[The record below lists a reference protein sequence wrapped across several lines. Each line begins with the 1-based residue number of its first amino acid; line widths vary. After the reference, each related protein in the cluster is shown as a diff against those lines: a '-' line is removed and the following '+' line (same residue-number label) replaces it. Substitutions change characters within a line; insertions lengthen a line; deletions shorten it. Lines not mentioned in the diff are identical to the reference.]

1 MIFLSIHIE
10 SGVRSKTVFVF
21 HGHSLPLFKF
31 ALHPTAI
38 LILNPGFDLTA
49 LNFLSDLDSVL
60 FVGSGSGSGGIPC
73 RW

>member
-10 SGVRSKTVFVF
+10 SGVRSKAVFVF

-31 ALHPTAI
+31 DLYPTAI
-38 LILNPGFDLTA
+38 LILNPGFDLMA
-49 LNFLSDLDSVL
+49 LHFLIALYSVL
-60 FVGSGSGSGGIPC
+60 FAGSGSGVISY